1 MHPVKTLKIAKP
13 FIIAAKFIEILF
25 PNQPAQE

>member
-13 FIIAAKFIEILF
+13 FIIATKFIEILF
-25 PNQPAQE
+25 PNQLGQE